1 MNKLGLFGFVIIVTS
16 ILFAQSYHGSS
27 VAGLFDLPAFLIVF
41 GGTFGAILVQTSSKQ
56 LLHALSLLPQIFSA
70 PKYSLL
76 EQSKKI
82 QRWSNKSRQHGLL
95 SLEKE
100 NEQDKSLDPFTK
112 KGLSMLIDGCD
123 QVILQDVLQQDIDLD
138 SEHQERSAQLYE
150 SMGGYSPTIGIIG
163 AVLGLIQAMSYLDQP
178 EKLGSGIAVAFV
190 ATIYGVG
197 FANFIYLP
205 IANKIRLHYQFVAL
219 YKEMTLIGLLA
230 IAHGDNGLLLERR
243 LHGYIDRASY

>member
-1 MNKLGLFGFVIIVTS
+1 MNKLGLFGFVVIISS

-27 VAGLFDLPAFLIVF
+27 VSGLFDLPAFLIVF

-56 LLHALSLLPQIFSA
+56 LKHALSLLPKIFTT
-70 PKYSLL
+70 PHFSLL

-82 QRWSNKSRQHGLL
+82 QKWSQKSRKSGLL

-100 NEQDKSLDPFTK
+100 NESDDSLDPFTK
-112 KGLSMLIDGCD
+112 KGLAMLVDGCD
-123 QVILQDVLQQDIDLD
+123 QIALQDILQQDIDLD
-138 SEHQERSAQLYE
+138 SEHHERSAQLYE

-178 EKLGSGIAVAFV
+178 EKLGAGIAIAFV

-197 FANFIYLP
+197 FANFVYLP
-205 IANKIRLHYQFVAL
+205 IANKIRLRYQFVAL

-230 IAHGDNGLLLERR
+230 IAHGDNGLLIERR
-243 LHGYIDRASY
+243 LNGYIDRASY

>member
-1 MNKLGLFGFVIIVTS
+1 MNKLGLIGFVVIVFS

-27 VAGLFDLPAFLIVF
+27 IAGLFDLPAFLIVF

-56 LLHALSLLPQIFSA
+56 LLHALSLLPKIFTS
-70 PKYSLL
+70 PDLSLL
-76 EQSKKI
+76 NQSKNI
-82 QRWSNKSRQHGLL
+82 QKWSQKSRKNGLL

-100 NEQDKSLDPFTK
+100 MDDTVDPFTQ
-112 KGLSMLIDGCD
+112 KGLAMLIDGCD
-123 QVILQDVLQQDIDLD
+123 QIVLQDILQQDIDLD
-138 SEHQERSAQLYE
+138 SEHHERSAQLYE

-178 EKLGSGIAVAFV
+178 EKLGTGIAIAFV

-205 IANKIRLHYQFVAL
+205 VANKIRLHYQFVAL

-243 LHGYIDRASY
+243 LSGYIDRASY

>member
-1 MNKLGLFGFVIIVTS
+1 MNKLGLLGFVIIVSS

-27 VAGLFDLPAFLIVF
+27 IAGLFNLPAFLIVF
-41 GGTFGAILVQTSSKQ
+41 GGTLGAILVQTSPKQ
-56 LLHALSLLPQIFSA
+56 LIHALSLLPQIFTT
-70 PKYSLL
+70 PQLSLA
-76 EQSKKI
+76 QQAKKI
-82 QRWSNKSRQHGLL
+82 QKWSIKSRQHGLL

-123 QVILQDVLQQDIDLD
+123 QMALQEILQQDIDLD

-163 AVLGLIQAMSYLDQP
+163 AVLGLIQAMGYLDQP
-178 EKLGSGIAVAFV
+178 EKLGAGIAVAFI

-230 IAHGDNGLLLERR
+230 IAHGENGLLLERR
-243 LHGYIDRASY
+243 LSGYIDRASY

>member
-1 MNKLGLFGFVIIVTS
+1 MNKLGFLGFVLIVTS

-27 VAGLFDLPAFLIVF
+27 IAGLFDLPAFLIVF

-56 LLHALSLLPQIFSA
+56 LLHAFSLLPKLFTTPKISLQKQSQRIQKWSQI
-70 PKYSLL
+70 
-76 EQSKKI
+76 
-82 QRWSNKSRQHGLL
+82 SRQDGLL

-100 NEQDKSLDPFTK
+100 DNSSLEPFTQ
-112 KGLSMLIDGCD
+112 KGLLMLIDGCE
-123 QVILQDVLQQDIDLD
+123 QIVLQDVLQQDIDLE
-138 SEHQERSAQLYE
+138 SEHNERSAQIFE

-178 EKLGSGIAVAFV
+178 EKLGAGIAVAFV
-190 ATIYGVG
+190 ATLYGVG

-243 LHGYIDRASY
+243 LSGYIDRASY

>member
-1 MNKLGLFGFVIIVTS
+1 MNRLGLLGFVIIVSS

-56 LLHALSLLPQIFSA
+56 LLHALSLLPKIFTS
-70 PKYSLL
+70 PDLSLR
-76 EQSKKI
+76 EQSEKI
-82 QRWSNKSRQHGLL
+82 KQWSLKSRQHGLL

-100 NEQDKSLDPFTK
+100 NEEDLSLDTFTQ
-112 KGLSMLIDGCD
+112 KGLSMLIDGCEPIHLLD
-123 QVILQDVLQQDIDLD
+123 ILQQDIDLD

-163 AVLGLIQAMSYLDQP
+163 AVLGLIQAMSFLDQP
-178 EKLGSGIAVAFV
+178 EKLGAGIAVAFV
-190 ATIYGVG
+190 STIYGVG

-205 IANKIRLHYQFVAL
+205 IANKIRLRYQFVAL
-219 YKEMTLIGLLA
+219 YKEMTVIGLVA
-230 IAHGDNGLLLERR
+230 IAHGDNGLLLDRR
-243 LHGYIDRASY
+243 LSGYIDRASY

>member
-1 MNKLGLFGFVIIVTS
+1 MNKLGILGFVIIVSS

-27 VAGLFDLPAFLIVF
+27 IAGLFDLPAFLIVF
-41 GGTFGAILVQTSSKQ
+41 GGTCGAILVQTSAKQ
-56 LLHALSLLPQIFSA
+56 LLHALSLLPTIFST
-70 PKYSLL
+70 PQLSLL
-76 EQSKKI
+76 KQSQKI
-82 QRWSNKSRQHGLL
+82 QKWSQKSRQDGLL
-95 SLEKE
+95 SLQNEEKNTLE
-100 NEQDKSLDPFTK
+100 PFTK

-123 QVILQDVLQQDIDLD
+123 QIVLQDILQQDIDLD
-138 SEHQERSAQLYE
+138 SEHHERSAQVYE

-163 AVLGLIQAMSYLDQP
+163 AVLGLIQAMNYLDQP
-178 EKLGSGIAVAFV
+178 DKLGTGIAVAFV

-230 IAHGDNGLLLERR
+230 IAHGDNGLLLKRR
-243 LHGYIDRASY
+243 LSAYIDRASY

>member
-1 MNKLGLFGFVIIVTS
+1 MNKLGLLGFVIIVTS

-27 VAGLFDLPAFLIVF
+27 IAGLFDLPAFLIVF
-41 GGTFGAILVQTSSKQ
+41 GGTMGAILVQTSTKQ
-56 LLHALSLLPQIFSA
+56 LLHALSLLPRIFTT
-70 PKYSLL
+70 PKLSILK
-76 EQSKKI
+76 QSRQLQK
-82 QRWSNKSRQHGLL
+82 WSKKSRQHGLL
-95 SLEKE
+95 SLQTEE
-100 NEQDKSLDPFTK
+100 NNVLDPFTK

-123 QVILQDVLQQDIDLD
+123 QMVLQDILQQDIDLE
-138 SEHQERSAQLYE
+138 SEHYERSAQIYE

-163 AVLGLIQAMSYLDQP
+163 AVLGLIQAMGYLDQP
-178 EKLGSGIAVAFV
+178 DKLGAGIAVAFV

-230 IAHGDNGLLLERR
+230 IAQGDNNLLLERR
-243 LHGYIDRASY
+243 LSGYINRASY

>member
-1 MNKLGLFGFVIIVTS
+1 MNKLGLFGFVVIISS

-27 VAGLFDLPAFLIVF
+27 ISGLFDLPAFLIVF

-56 LLHALSLLPQIFSA
+56 LKHALSLLPLIFTS
-70 PKYSLL
+70 PTHSLRL
-76 EQSKKI
+76 QSKKI
-82 QRWSNKSRQHGLL
+82 QKWSQKSRQHGLL

-100 NEQDKSLDPFTK
+100 NQEDRQLDPFTK
-112 KGLSMLIDGCD
+112 KGLSMLIDGCE
-123 QVILQDVLQQDIDLD
+123 QMALQEILQQDIDLD

-163 AVLGLIQAMSYLDQP
+163 AVLGLIQAMTYLDQP
-178 EKLGSGIAVAFV
+178 DKLGEGIAVAFL

-205 IANKIRLHYQFVAL
+205 IANKIRLRYQFIAL

-243 LHGYIDRASY
+243 LNGYIDRASY

>member
-1 MNKLGLFGFVIIVTS
+1 MNKLGVAGFVVILSS

-27 VAGLFDLPAFLIVF
+27 VSGLFDLPAFLIVF

-56 LLHALSLLPQIFSA
+56 LIHALKLFPKVFLTPKFSLLV
-70 PKYSLL
+70 
-76 EQSKKI
+76 QSVKI
-82 QRWSNKSRQHGLL
+82 KQWSKVSRKGGLL
-95 SLEKE
+95 ALESELE
-100 NEQDKSLDPFTK
+100 NSLDPFTK

-123 QVILQDVLQQDIDLD
+123 QTLLQDILQQDIELD
-138 SEHQERSAQLYE
+138 SEHHERSAQIYE
-150 SMGGYSPTIGIIG
+150 SMGGYSPTVGIIG
-163 AVLGLIQAMSYLDQP
+163 AVLGLIQAMAYLDQP
-178 EKLGSGIAVAFV
+178 DKLGAGIAVAFV

-205 IANKIRLHYQFVAL
+205 VANKIRLHYQFVAL

-230 IAHGDNGLLLERR
+230 ILQGDNALLLERR